1 LTEKPAEP
9 KTILTM
15 LRMCNPTLP
24 TADWRVAK
32 VEEAEGLRRQVV
44 LTLNEET
51 VKALERTEHR
61 LNQDEEISS
70 FMASH
75 EINWHFIPPSA
86 PHFGGIWETGVRSI
100 KLHLK
105 RVIGSSALTFEEYST
120 LLIQIEGLL
129 NSRPLCAP
137 SDHSLN
143 PLTPSHFLTGQPLT
157 SVPEPSFLD
166 VNINRLQR
174 WRQLQAKVQGFWKR
188 WNLEYLSTLQPRTKW
203 HQDAPNVAVDTLVVL
218 KEPNQ
223 PPSKWMLGRV

>member
-1 LTEKPAEP
+1 MQQIA
-9 KTILTM
+9 ISQSQ
-15 LRMCNPTLP
+15 N
-24 TADWRVAK
+24 
-32 VEEAEGLRRQVV
+32 
-44 LTLNEET
+44 
-51 VKALERTEHR
+51 
-61 LNQDEEISS
+61 EEISS
-70 FMASH
+70 FLSSH
-75 EINWHFIPPSA
+75 EVNWHFIPPSA

-105 RVIGSSALTFEEYST
+105 RVVGSSALTFEEYST

-157 SVPEPSFLD
+157 SVPEPSVLD

-174 WRQLQAKVQGFWKR
+174 WRQLQAKIQGFWKR
-188 WNLEYLSTLQPRTKW
+188 WNLEYVNTLQARTKW
-203 HQDAPNVAVDTLVVL
+203 QQDAQNIAMDTLVVL

-223 PPSKWMLGRV
+223 PRSKWLLGRVVEMHPGQDQRVRVVTVKTARGTYKRPITKIASFELNSRSGGRYVEK